1 MGTFSPEFEQG
12 LLDRV
17 DVLTEKKLVLE
28 KQLQSQ
34 TGLISGKKL
43 KEELDITG
51 ATLTNWVKSGLKVYQ
66 PPFESSKKQYFRV
79 SDVINFLTVR

>member
-1 MGTFSPEFEQG
+1 MGTFSTEFEQG

-17 DVLTEKKLVLE
+17 DELSKKKLELE
-28 KQLQSQ
+28 RRLQKQ
-34 TGLISGKKL
+34 TGLMSARELKK
-43 KEELDITG
+43 ELDITG
-51 ATLTNWVKSGLKVYQ
+51 ATLTSWIKKGLKVYQ

>member
-12 LLDRV
+12 LLDRI
-17 DVLTEKKLVLE
+17 DVVAEKKLDLE
-28 KQLQSQ
+28 RQLQTQ

-51 ATLTNWVKSGLKVYQ
+51 ATLTNWVKLGLKVYQ

>member
-1 MGTFSPEFEQG
+1 MGTFSTEFEQG

-17 DVLTEKKLVLE
+17 DGLSKKKLELE
-28 KQLQSQ
+28 RRLQKQ
-34 TGLISGKKL
+34 TGLMSARELKK
-43 KEELDITG
+43 ELDITG
-51 ATLTNWVKSGLKVYQ
+51 ATLTSWVKKGLKVYQ

>member
-1 MGTFSPEFEQG
+1 MGTFSTEFEQG

-17 DVLTEKKLVLE
+17 DELSKNKLELE
-28 KQLQSQ
+28 RRLQKQ
-34 TGLISGKKL
+34 TGLMSARELKK
-43 KEELDITG
+43 ELDITG
-51 ATLTNWVKSGLKVYQ
+51 ATLTSWVKKGLKVYQ

>member
-1 MGTFSPEFEQG
+1 MGTFSPEIEQG
-12 LLDRV
+12 LLDRI
-17 DVLTEKKLVLE
+17 DVVAEKKLELE
-28 KQLQSQ
+28 RQLQTQ

-51 ATLTNWVKSGLKVYQ
+51 ATLTNWVKLGLKVYQ

>member
-17 DVLTEKKLVLE
+17 DELSEKKLALE
-28 KQLQSQ
+28 RQLQTQ

-51 ATLTNWVKSGLKVYQ
+51 TTLTNWVKLGLKVYQ
-66 PPFESSKKQYFRV
+66 PPFESSKKQYFKV

>member
-1 MGTFSPEFEQG
+1 METFSTEFEQG

-17 DVLTEKKLVLE
+17 DELSKKKLELE
-28 KQLQSQ
+28 RRLQKQ
-34 TGLISGKKL
+34 TGLMSARELKK
-43 KEELDITG
+43 ELDITG
-51 ATLTNWVKSGLKVYQ
+51 ATLTSWVKKGLKVYQ

>member
-1 MGTFSPEFEQG
+1 MGTFSTEFEQG

-17 DVLTEKKLVLE
+17 DELSKKKLELE
-28 KQLQSQ
+28 RRLQKQ
-34 TGLISGKKL
+34 TGLMSARELKK
-43 KEELDITG
+43 ELDIPG
-51 ATLTNWVKSGLKVYQ
+51 ATLTSWVKKGLKVYQ

>member
-1 MGTFSPEFEQG
+1 MGTFSTEFEQG

-17 DVLTEKKLVLE
+17 DELSKKKFELE
-28 KQLQSQ
+28 RRLQKQ
-34 TGLISGKKL
+34 TGLMSARELKK
-43 KEELDITG
+43 ELDITG
-51 ATLTNWVKSGLKVYQ
+51 ATLTSWVKKGLKVYQ